1 MSTFAPLRQRWFRL
15 LFGVGTVTYLA
26 TWMQSIGAT
35 WLMTSMTASPM
46 WVGLVAT
53 AISLP
58 MFVLGLPA
66 GVLADMADRRGL
78 ILATQATMLVA
89 MLMLAAALAFDV
101 LTPSSLLLLTLLL
114 GVAAAMHAPAWNAS
128 LGEAVPHAQ
137 MQQALVLNGMAFNG
151 ARTVGPAIA
160 GALIAAIGTAW
171 LFAVNALAYALV
183 VAVLARWRPQR
194 QASHLPPERLWGGVL
209 SAVRYYRHATRLSGY
224 LLRLG
229 WFVLAGSSLL
239 TLLPLVAQQQFA
251 LGARGF
257 GLLMGAFGI
266 GGVVGALALQRIRA
280 ALGTERYLRIA
291 TALFAAVLA
300 VAAFGESRWLLFAM
314 LFLGGSVWVNS
325 IVEIYAAMS
334 TSVPQWIR
342 GRTAAFHL
350 LTAQGA
356 VAAGGV
362 LWGGLAS
369 MFGVPAALA
378 VAALLMLASLAIA
391 GRLPVSM
398 GEEIELQPGRVVELP
413 QAIEQPEPG
422 AGPVAVEIVYRVD
435 PARQAEFMS
444 AAEALGSVRRR
455 NGASVWRLYRDLSDP
470 QRMLERFLVASWV
483 DYQRQR
489 ARWTL
494 ADERVEE
501 AVRAFQQPGEPVR
514 SAHYLAER

>member
-1 MSTFAPLRQRWFRL
+1 MSTFAPLQQRWFRL
-15 LFGVGTVTYLA
+15 LFGVGTLTYLA

-35 WLMTSMTASPM
+35 WLMTSLTASPM

-53 AISLP
+53 ATSLP

-66 GVLADMADRRGL
+66 GVLADMADRRRL
-78 ILATQATMLVA
+78 ILATQGTMLVA
-89 MLMLAAALAFDV
+89 MLLLAATLAFDI
-101 LTPSSLLLLTLLL
+101 LTPSLLLLLTLLL

-160 GALIAAIGTAW
+160 GALIAAVGTAW
-171 LFAVNALAYALV
+171 LFALNAIAYAMV
-183 VAVLARWRPQR
+183 IAVLARWRPVR

-209 SAVRYYRHATRLSGY
+209 SAVRYFRHATRLSGY

-239 TLLPLVAQQQFA
+239 TLLPLVAQQR
-251 LGARGF
+251 LGVGAEGF
-257 GLLMGAFGI
+257 GLLMGAFGV
-266 GGVVGALALQRIRA
+266 GGVAGALALQRIRT
-280 ALGTERYLRIA
+280 ALGTERYLRVA
-291 TALFAAVLA
+291 TVLFAAVLG
-300 VAAFGESRWLLFAM
+300 VAAYGQSGWLLFPA

-325 IVEIYAAMS
+325 IVEIFAAMS

-350 LTAQGA
+350 LATQGA

-362 LWGGLAS
+362 LWGAIAS
-369 MFGVPAALA
+369 ASGVPAALA
-378 VAALLMLASLAIA
+378 VAGLLMLASLVLA
-391 GRLPVSM
+391 RRMPVRM
-398 GEEIELQPGRVVELP
+398 GEELELQPGRVVELP
-413 QAIEQPEPG
+413 QAIEQPEAG
-422 AGPVAVEIVYRVD
+422 AGPVAVEVVYRID
-435 PARQAEFMS
+435 PARQEQFMN
-444 AAEALGSVRRR
+444 AAEALGNVRRR
-455 NGASVWRLYRDLSDP
+455 NGVSVWRLYRDLSDP
-470 QRMLERFLVASWV
+470 ERMLERFLVASWV

-501 AVRAFQQPGEPVR
+501 TVRAFQRPGEPVR